1 MEQVVPTHSEHSPA
15 DPEEEEGEYPTWAVS
30 TLTTILIVTISGDIF
45 GNLLVIISVFRN
57 KKLCKAGNAFVVSLA
72 VADLLVACYPFPMVL
87 LAIFNRGWRMG
98 HMHCLLSGLFMGLSV
113 ISSVFNI
120 TGIAINRYFFI
131 CHPSCYAR
139 LFSNT
144 STMLYVGLVWTLAL
158 AAILPNLFVGSLQ
171 YDPRIFSCTFSQS
184 VSPLYT
190 ILTVIFHFFLP
201 TGVVS
206 FCYLQIW
213 ILVFQSRHRVRQPR
227 QVQVQKRPNNMHSFI
242 TMFIVFVLFAVC
254 WGPLNIIGF
263 LVGLYPQMAM
273 SIPRWL
279 FVASYFMAYF
289 NSCLNAVVYGALNKN
304 FRREYRRI
312 LLNVFQLAQA

>member
-1 MEQVVPTHSEHSPA
+1 MEQVVPTHSQHSPG
-15 DPEEEEGEYPTWAVS
+15 DPEEEEGEYPTWLVN
-30 TLTTILIVTISGDIF
+30 TLATILILTISGDIF
-45 GNLLVIISVFRN
+45 GNLLVITSVFRN
-57 KKLCKAGNAFVVSLA
+57 KKLRKAGNAFVVSLA
-72 VADLLVACYPFPMVL
+72 VADLLVACYPYPLVL
-87 LAIFNRGWRMG
+87 LAIFNRGWNMG
-98 HMHCLLSGLFMGLSV
+98 HTHCLLSGLFMGLSV
-113 ISSVFNI
+113 MSSVFNI
-120 TGIAINRYFFI
+120 TGIAINRYVFV

-144 STMLYVGLVWTLAL
+144 STALYVGLVWTLAL
-158 AAILPNLFVGSLQ
+158 AAILPNLFLGSLQ
-171 YDPRIFSCTFSQS
+171 YDPRVFSCTFSQS

-190 ILTVIFHFFLP
+190 IATVIFHFFLP

-213 ILVFQSRHRVRQPR
+213 ILVLQSRHRVRQPR
-227 QVQVQKRPNNMHSFI
+227 QVQVQAWPNNKHSFI

-263 LVGLYPQMAM
+263 LVGLNPQIGE

-312 LLNVFQLAQA
+312 LLNIFQLA